1 VFRRTLPRSSF
12 VFLCL
17 AVAAGLIAAL
27 LMRGYARR
35 LDATRP
41 DVGPPARVVA
51 AAVTLT
57 RGATV
62 TDDMVRIVEMPAA
75 FVPPGALTDPAT
87 VVGRV
92 LSSDLAAGEVLTRT
106 RLSGTDA
113 GPVAAIVPPGLQA
126 VVIPSALPADS
137 VRPGDHVDV
146 LAAFGGGHPHV
157 ETAAAAAEVGQV
169 LAPSGGGGLA
179 SGVGATQPSG
189 PSLVLLVDPDAA
201 ERLTF
206 AAAFATLT
214 VVVDPPDGHDFFT
227 VGGSGPG

>member
-1 VFRRTLPRSSF
+1 VFRRKLPTSSF

-17 AVAAGLIAAL
+17 AVAAGLLAAL

-51 AAVTLT
+51 AAATLT
-57 RGATV
+57 RGATL
-62 TDDMVRIVEMPAA
+62 TADMVRTIQMPAA
-75 FVPPGALTDPAT
+75 FAPPGALDDPGVA
-87 VVGRV
+87 VGRV
-92 LSSDLAAGEVLTRT
+92 LSSDVAAGEVLTRT
-106 RLSGTDA
+106 RLSGSEA

-126 VVIPSALPADS
+126 VVIASTLPADA

-157 ETAAAAAEVGQV
+157 ETAASGVEVGQV
-169 LAPSGGGGLA
+169 LAPSTGAGLA
-179 SGVGATQPSG
+179 SGVTDAPG

-206 AAAFATLT
+206 ATAFATLT
-214 VVVDPPDGHDFFT
+214 VVIDPPDGHDFFT
-227 VGGSGPG
+227 VGGSGAG